1 MLWVLFCFILIVTF
15 FALVPVET
23 EATPTHSHDPA
34 PEPVPEPAP
43 EPSAEP
49 TPEPEPS
56 RTSTLSTAAAS
67 SSSDHPVDTLPVH
80 TTTQPQPSEHSTTL
94 PTIQPSSTDHSLH
107 SHHQDHD
114 YHHNHSIDGNVSV
127 TTITYP
133 SEQGTL
139 SGHHTANGYDLT
151 HETEN
156 GTLQSHVMD
165 ENNSEMTGSHSYHP
179 EVPASVHVIYN
190 DNDNATNN
198 GNSLHTPVQ
207 NEELGS
213 TLSPHF
219 HTETQTFMVKVTNG
233 HPVTEHAGDMFIRH
247 LDNDSNVMTV
257 PGREKAAAGQ
267 PNLFTDREVQT
278 EASVVAIDIPVTS
291 ELQEHGTATSVG
303 MLGEHG
309 ESEDKPMETK
319 RGFNH
324 SILENRSKDFN
335 SSTSKGW
342 DIADTS
348 TNNAAESAHRD
359 HTENETGT
367 DSMKLPATNIP
378 VRNADAENE
387 EHDHNFMGVRT
398 ESDNKST
405 PDSSDKM
412 ASVTLTQLAGREMH
426 KHGNDFF
433 NDIYFPDSE
442 HTENDTFL
450 NALSPEDYKNHPVK
464 HVNVDA
470 KPVQNTIVTP
480 NPNAKKGARLDDI
493 EMSQMN
499 QNRHD
504 HTATSEAK
512 AESVP
517 VIIRDSESVSQ
528 SSAAPVTHRSYGQDS
543 TPVNERMP
551 SSSHDSIGPPFIPA
565 TEDAGHANAT
575 AGTVEAFD
583 EATNKGADVDGHDMS
598 HDVSESG
605 TEPALTEITLN
616 PNEQNLT
623 EIVKGTDK
631 EAGTDS
637 LVNKSVP
644 EGISDITAKPAV
656 TSTESSPAEV
666 FETFGTELPSVLQDD
681 HVAVDIT
688 TMPNNAVS
696 TTSILINDSNSSIDS
711 KVNSSAGE
719 NTIEDGELLHP
730 GFFST
735 TTELEVDHPLTVA
748 PLPDRHDGGN
758 PPGDKDAVEFTTQM
772 MESVDTTT
780 MILLHDQEGSTP
792 APSDSVAT
800 QSLLHMLTPD
810 TSPTFTSE
818 SPPNIMTTV
827 VPHEENDISSSADTH
842 GGKTKTVTGIIETP
856 GDKQQDIIKPEDGA
870 LTNTTENIKQTGE
883 TNFSTPQKDAAK
895 TTDSIDKI
903 GKDSAS
909 KVNTSEKVSSSAFG
923 VSSGITGASSAAP
936 DSLRASSPASDM
948 VGPTT
953 ADPDILGGSS
963 APSDIAGTLSAAPD
977 TAGASSTAPDTVG
990 SSSVAPDTV
999 GSSSAAPDTVS
1010 SSSAA
1015 PDTVNTS
1022 SAAPDTV
1029 SSSSAAPDTVSSS
1042 SAAPDTVGTSSAAPD
1057 TVGTSSTSSYVMINY
1072 EEFKMNNSYLKNN
1085 ANSTKEMP
1093 LESDKEVPLRGNPL
1107 NEHTN
1112 TVKPLLLNASSTHN
1126 NQEPIVLGLSNK
1138 TGGNSHGNLD
1148 TRITDHNNSDFEKP
1162 HEFTDIENK
1171 LLVDSG
1177 KIHDVTMSSTTEYA
1191 NEIHALP
1198 PSGGGNV
1205 IPPTAQSAVLVDPIT
1220 DEIQNPM
1227 LVGQVKNKTIPVT
1240 IPEGHSAVE
1249 LTEKGES
1256 STTPKVDQDASAIS
1270 VSKPEPKKKD
1280 FLNVSA
1286 NKKPLKFTGNSSSL
1300 QGEND
1305 QIFTDKSTINLFEKK
1320 PVDKLQKFDKENS
1333 KKIDKI
1339 GFAALPVG
1347 ENAFD
1352 EQDDLL
1358 QDKDT
1363 TTPAREMSASM
1374 TFVVFQGENS
1384 TTEASDP
1391 ADEES
1396 RPVDEDD
1403 ENEDPLA
1410 NLRKDIE
1417 HINIVEPQDMVM
1429 KDKKFDIGGNKAYKF
1444 EGEAMKN
1451 ENMSMANDQRVL
1463 ARNDTETATDEVKR
1477 STESSLAV
1485 GVEPAIALGR
1495 TESTEFTDSLLTP
1508 RILPA
1513 GEKVAPQLTMNE
1525 SVSPNTSSDDKK
1537 LMVTVSPNEEQSLKF
1552 YSQNTSLKALDG
1564 NVTENMSIT
1573 GTDFHP
1579 SVTSESGNTTSQ
1591 IDGNIS
1597 VMKNNLGIVTTTMHE
1612 GGSSSAVTAAPPLVL
1627 STNITSSESPD
1638 VPASP
1643 VVTVRSTDFAM
1654 LHKGPVPLEYD
1665 LTKNSTQELITTTDA
1680 SQSGSSVGVIQNWIP
1695 ESNVTHSRPVILEPP
1710 TVFSKCASG

>member
-1 MLWVLFCFILIVTF
+1 M
-15 FALVPVET
+15 

-34 PEPVPEPAP
+34 PDPVPQPAPEPSAEPTP

-56 RTSTLSTAAAS
+56 GTSTLSTAAAAS
-67 SSSDHPVDTLPVH
+67 SSSDHPVDPLPVH
-80 TTTQPQPSEHSTTL
+80 TTTQPQPSEYSTTL
-94 PTIQPSSTDHSLH
+94 PTMQTSSTDHSLH
-107 SHHQDHD
+107 NHHQNHD
-114 YHHNHSIDGNVSV
+114 NHHNHSVDGNVSV
-127 TTITYP
+127 TTPMYP
-133 SEQGTL
+133 SEQETL
-139 SGHHTANGYDLT
+139 SGHHTAHDYESS
-151 HETEN
+151 HQTEN
-156 GTLQSHVMD
+156 GTLQSHVVD

-179 EVPASVHVIYN
+179 EVPASVHMIYD
-190 DNDNATNN
+190 DNENATNN
-198 GNSLHTPVQ
+198 ENSLHIPVQ

-219 HTETQTFMVKVTNG
+219 HTETQTFVVKVTNG
-233 HPVTEHAGDMFIRH
+233 HSVTEHAGDMIIRH
-247 LDNDSNVMTV
+247 IDNDSNVMMV
-257 PGREKAAAGQ
+257 SEREKVAAGQ
-267 PNLFTDREVQT
+267 PNLFTHHELQT
-278 EASVVAIDIPVTS
+278 EVAVMATGIPVTS
-291 ELQEHGTATSVG
+291 ELKEHDTATSVG
-303 MLGEHG
+303 MYGEHSD
-309 ESEDKPMETK
+309 SEARPMETK

-335 SSTSKGW
+335 SSASKGW

-348 TNNAAESAHRD
+348 KYNAAEPAYVH
-359 HTENETGT
+359 HTENETGA
-367 DSMKLPATNIP
+367 DSLKLPATNIP
-378 VRNADAENE
+378 VRNSDA
-387 EHDHNFMGVRT
+387 EHDHNFMGVHT
-398 ESDNKST
+398 ENDNKSM
-405 PDSSDKM
+405 PDSSDKV
-412 ASVTLTQLAGREMH
+412 APVTLTQLAGREMH

-480 NPNAKKGARLDDI
+480 NPNAKKGARLDDV

-499 QNRHD
+499 RNQHD
-504 HTATSEAK
+504 HTATSEPN

-528 SSAAPVTHRSYGQDS
+528 SSAAPVTQRSYGQDS
-543 TPVNERMP
+543 TPVHGRIP
-551 SSSHDSIGPPFIPA
+551 SLLQDNIGPPFTPV
-565 TEDAGHANAT
+565 TEVTGHANAT
-575 AGTVEAFD
+575 AGTAEAFD
-583 EATNKGADVDGHDMS
+583 AATNKSADVDGHDML
-598 HDVSESG
+598 HDVLESG
-605 TEPALTEITLN
+605 TEPVQTEITLK
-616 PNEQNLT
+616 PNKQNLT

-631 EAGTDS
+631 EANTDS
-637 LVNKSVP
+637 VVIESVP
-644 EGISDITAKPAV
+644 EGTSDIMVKPPV
-656 TSTESSPAEV
+656 TSTEESSAEV
-666 FETFGTELPSVLQDD
+666 FETFGTEHPSVLQDD

-696 TTSILINDSNSSIDS
+696 TTSIFVNDSNSSIDS

-719 NTIEDGELLHP
+719 NAIEDGELFHP

-748 PLPDRHDGGN
+748 PLPDRHDSGN
-758 PPGDKDAVEFTTQM
+758 TPEDKDAVVEPESSVEITTHI

-780 MILLHDQEGSTP
+780 KVLLHDQEGSTT
-792 APSDSVAT
+792 APSDSVTT

-810 TSPTFTSE
+810 TSPTLPSE

-842 GGKTKTVTGIIETP
+842 GGKMKTDTGIIETP

-870 LTNTTENIKQTGE
+870 LTNSTENIKRTGE
-883 TNFSTPQKDAAK
+883 TNFSTPQKDVAT
-895 TTDSIDKI
+895 TTDSVDKI
-903 GKDSAS
+903 GKDGAS
-909 KVNTSEKVSSSAFG
+909 KVNISEKVSSSAFG
-923 VSSGITGASSAAP
+923 VSSDINGASSAAL

-948 VGPTT
+948 VGPST
-953 ADPDILGGSS
+953 AAPDILGGSS
-963 APSDIAGTLSAAPD
+963 VPSDIAGTSSA
-977 TAGASSTAPDTVG
+977 APDTVG
-990 SSSVAPDTV
+990 SSSAVPDTVASSSVSPDTFGSSSVAPDTFGSSSARPDTVGVSSAAPDTV
-999 GSSSAAPDTVS
+999 GSSSAAPDTVG
-1010 SSSAA
+1010 
-1015 PDTVNTS
+1015 
-1022 SAAPDTV
+1022 
-1029 SSSSAAPDTVSSS
+1029 SS
-1042 SAAPDTVGTSSAAPD
+1042 SAAPDTVGSSSAAPD
-1057 TVGTSSTSSYVMINY
+1057 TVGISSTSSYVMISY
-1072 EEFKMNNSYLKNN
+1072 EEFKMNNSDLKSS
-1085 ANSTKEMP
+1085 AVSTKEMP
-1093 LESDKEVPLRGNPL
+1093 LESDKEAPLKQ
-1107 NEHTN
+1107 HAN

-1126 NQEPIVLGLSNK
+1126 NQEPIIMGLSNN

-1220 DEIQNPM
+1220 DEIQNPT

-1240 IPEGHSAVE
+1240 IPGGHSDVE

-1256 STTPKVDQDASAIS
+1256 LTALKVDKDASAIS

-1280 FLNVSA
+1280 FLNVSV
-1286 NKKPLKFTGNSSSL
+1286 NKKPLKFAGNSSNL

-1305 QIFTDKSTINLFEKK
+1305 QLFTDKSTVSLFEKK
-1320 PVDKLQKFDKENS
+1320 SVDKLQKFDKDNS

-1339 GFAALPVG
+1339 GFAALPAG

-1363 TTPAREMSASM
+1363 TTPVREMSAST

-1391 ADEES
+1391 ADEDS

-1403 ENEDPLA
+1403 ENEDPLT
-1410 NLRKDIE
+1410 NLHKDIE
-1417 HINIVEPQDMVM
+1417 HINIVEPQDMVI

-1444 EGEAMKN
+1444 EGEAIKN
-1451 ENMSMANDQRVL
+1451 ENMSMANDQHVL
-1463 ARNDTETATDEVKR
+1463 SRNDTETATDEVKR
-1477 STESSLAV
+1477 NTESSLAV
-1485 GVEPAIALGR
+1485 GIEPAITLGR
-1495 TESTEFTDSLLTP
+1495 TESTELTDSLLTP

-1513 GEKVAPQLTMNE
+1513 GEKAAPQLTMNE
-1525 SVSPNTSSDDKK
+1525 SVSPNASPDDEK
-1537 LMVTVSPNEEQSLKF
+1537 LMVTMSPNDEQSLKF

-1579 SVTSESGNTTSQ
+1579 SMTSESSNTTSH
-1591 IDGNIS
+1591 IAGNIS
-1597 VMKNNLGIVTTTMHE
+1597 VMKKNLGIVTTMMKE
-1612 GGSSSAVTAAPPLVL
+1612 EDSSSAVTAVPPLVL
-1627 STNITSSESPD
+1627 STNITSSESPE

-1643 VVTVRSTDFAM
+1643 AVTLRSTDFAI
-1654 LHKGPVPLEYD
+1654 LHKGTMPLEHD
-1665 LTKNSTQELITTTDA
+1665 LTKNSTQEFITTTDA
-1680 SQSGSSVGVIQNWIP
+1680 SQSGSSVGGIQNWIP